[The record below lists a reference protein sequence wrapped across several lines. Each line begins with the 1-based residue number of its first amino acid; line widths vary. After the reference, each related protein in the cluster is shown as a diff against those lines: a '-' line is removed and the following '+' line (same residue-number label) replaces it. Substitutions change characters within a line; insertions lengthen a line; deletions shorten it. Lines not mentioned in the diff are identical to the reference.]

1 MINYD
6 KNSLDKIYYLYII
19 FAISASIF
27 FIYIKCRLYITYFDK
42 FLYKS
47 EKNYIFYLMFH
58 IITYGALGV
67 IFGFTDYFLMFLK
80 TIIVELCISFVENC
94 EFYKINAEQTIYS
107 IILSV
112 ISFTLG
118 CLINYFFLSKKS

>member
-58 IITYGALGV
+58 IITYGTLGV

-94 EFYKINAEQTIYS
+94 EFYKINAEQTTYT

-118 CLINYFFLSKKS
+118 CLINYFFLNKTN